1 MNREHLKPFF
11 TVIGLALAVIT
22 NIAWADIM
30 VVARNSN
37 DIVIFDDTGTY
48 VSTLTLPAAESSPG
62 DIAQAPNGDIFVLRS
77 DGTVQRFDSGG
88 NFIESWL
95 ASGRYYGINVDD
107 SGLVYAAGSGDV
119 AVGVYDA
126 SGVLQTTL
134 TPSGGSNLRDTVRM
148 GANTW
153 VTNFTGPK
161 IDVLDA
167 GGADIGDVASTDS
180 PFGIALA
187 PNGDAWQV
195 AQNSHEI
202 RRISP
207 AGALVFS
214 FDGDDGPNGAIA
226 DQLRYLGVG
235 PDGNLYIPHRES
247 NIVDVY
253 TDTGTHL
260 MTLTHPD
267 LDGPDGILVTGQFQ
281 LQPTNAEPI
290 PGSSTWSLLLLLLL
304 ISGTG
309 LLVMRRRS

>member
-1 MNREHLKPFF
+1 MIRDNLKPFF
-11 TVIGLALAVIT
+11 TVIGLAMAVISS
-22 NIAWADIM
+22 IASADIM
-30 VVARNSN
+30 VVARNTN
-37 DIVIFDDTGTY
+37 EVVIFDDAGSY
-48 VSTLTLPAAESSPG
+48 VSTLALPAAGGSPG

-77 DGTVQRFDSGG
+77 DGTVQRFDSAG

-107 SGLVYAAGSGDV
+107 SGLVYAAGSGSDS
-119 AVGVYDA
+119 VGVYTA

-134 TPSGGSNLRDTVRM
+134 TPAGGSNLRDTVRM

-214 FDGDDGPNGAIA
+214 FDGDNGPNGAISS
-226 DQLRYLGVG
+226 QLRYLGVG
-235 PDGNLYIPHRES
+235 PDGNLYIPHRDS

-260 MTLTHPD
+260 MTLTHAD

-281 LQPTNAEPI
+281 PRPTDAEPI
-290 PGSSTWSLLLLLLL
+290 PANSTWSLLLLLLL

-309 LLVMRRRS
+309 LLVVRRRF